1 MLAPTD
7 ALQITFS
14 GQLHNGVDLSARLGL
29 TGQDR
34 DALLRAG
41 WQRWGE
47 GLAEH
52 LVGNYALVLRDVSR
66 HLTYLA
72 RDPLGVK
79 PLYYRLDQG

>member
-1 MLAPTD
+1 VA
-7 ALQITFS
+7 
-14 GQLHNGVDLSARLGL
+14 DLSARLGL
-29 TGQDR
+29 AGQDR

-52 LVGNYALVLRDVSR
+52 LVCDYALVLRDASH

-72 RDPLGVK
+72 RDRWASNPFITASTRGN
-79 PLYYRLDQG
+79 